1 MSNDDIRKLVEIGA
15 INLELAFSR
24 EGKPKSDW
32 PVWRIIEV
40 LGRKRNPRPGMLM
53 QSVTEYGIVS
63 AASMGI
69 TVYCH
74 ANWVAWADGTRD
86 NPFMS
91 LRHLVLS
98 VAEAR
103 DDCLKSMKANRV
115 RSNGK

>member
-1 MSNDDIRKLVEIGA
+1 
-15 INLELAFSR
+15 
-24 EGKPKSDW
+24 
-32 PVWRIIEV
+32 
-40 LGRKRNPRPGMLM
+40 MLM
-53 QSVTEYGIVS
+53 RSEAVKPSLYEQSVTEYGIVS